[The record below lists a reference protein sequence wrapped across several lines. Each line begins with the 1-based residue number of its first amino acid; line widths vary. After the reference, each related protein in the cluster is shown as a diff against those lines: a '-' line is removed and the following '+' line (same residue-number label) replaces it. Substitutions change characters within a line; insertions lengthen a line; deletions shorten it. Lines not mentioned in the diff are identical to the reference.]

1 MTGSVGCTELCVV
14 FTLIEWNKSS
24 YARTSYSV
32 LNTIKTRKNTN
43 NYLLFTA
50 HNYLHST
57 LLRWRW
63 PVLTARLLRYK
74 SRKISACGHN
84 IIDTA
89 LLDHTYSTNDGQLRP
104 VALHCVFS
112 LNRHDIPIGTRIYY
126 VCIADGKKKKK
137 KTIQSGQFERT
148 RVTYLPINFYSVE
161 FNVCCGQL
169 VSQFAI
175 KRRGRP
181 TRTAINFNIL
191 QYTSILSSKY
201 VRITSSGYICTVHPR
216 CTCDN
221 A

>member
-1 MTGSVGCTELCVV
+1 MCRLRDQHIWYTKRVTGSVGCTELCVV

-32 LNTIKTRKNTN
+32 LNTIITRKNTN

-84 IIDTA
+84 VIDTA

-126 VCIADGKKKKK
+126 VCIADGKIRKKKQFNRANSNERAWH
-137 KTIQSGQFERT
+137 ICQSIFIPLNLTYAAVNSSHNLRSNVAAGQQEQPLILIYYNT
-148 RVTYLPINFYSVE
+148 LVYYLVNM
-161 FNVCCGQL
+161 
-169 VSQFAI
+169 
-175 KRRGRP
+175 
-181 TRTAINFNIL
+181 
-191 QYTSILSSKY
+191 
-201 VRITSSGYICTVHPR
+201 SG
-216 CTCDN
+216 
-221 A
+221 